1 MGDLLRQIH
10 NPSDLRRMNSSDL
23 APLAQEIRQ
32 EIIRTVSK
40 VGGHLAS
47 SLGVVELTLALHYV
61 FDTPRDRLIWDVGH
75 QTYAHKL
82 ITGRRENFSTL
93 RQSGGICGF
102 TRREESP
109 YDAFGAGHSSTSIS
123 AALGIAQARC
133 LRGEDYRVIAVIGDG
148 SMTAGEAFEGLNQAG
163 AADKDLIVI
172 LNDNELSISPN
183 VGALSSYLNRL
194 MTGQFA
200 TRFREEIKNFLKR
213 IPGIGGSAL
222 KWARYA
228 EESLKG
234 FLLPGLLFEEL
245 GFKYVGPLPGHKIES
260 LIETFRNL
268 KQLHGPILVH
278 VLTTK
283 GKGYPPAEKDPVTF
297 HGVGPFI
304 PETGE
309 IVHPQVEGCPSYTQ
323 VFGRTMVKLAREI
336 PCLVGITAAMPQG
349 TGLDAFAAEFPDRF
363 YDVGIAEQ
371 HGITFAAGLAAEGF
385 IPVVA
390 IYSTFMQRA
399 YDQILHDVC
408 LQNLPVVLA
417 MDRGGIVGADGP
429 THQGLFDFS
438 YLRHI
443 PNLIVMAPMDENEL
457 QHMLKT
463 AIHCRQPASLRYPR
477 GNGWRGSLDGEIRE
491 LPIGKAEVLREGR
504 DLLILAIGSTVESAL
519 EAASRL
525 QARGM
530 ETTVVNARFIKPLDA
545 ELLCSLASDIR
556 RVITI
561 EENALMGGFGSAVLE
576 LFAEKGLNGIQVK
589 CLGIQD
595 TFVEHGS
602 QDYLRKKYG
611 IDAEGILLAAE
622 PLLGVR
628 GLASPVGSSEQAN
641 NIFKT

>member
-1 MGDLLRQIH
+1 MEELLKQIH
-10 NPSDLRRMNSSDL
+10 DPSDLRHLRPTDL
-23 APLAQEIRQ
+23 PRLAQEIRE
-32 EIIRTVSK
+32 EIIRTVSR

-61 FDTPRDRLIWDVGH
+61 FDTPRDRIVWDVGH

-82 ITGRRENFSTL
+82 ITGRQENFHTL

-102 TRREESP
+102 PRREESP
-109 YDAFGAGHSSTSIS
+109 YDVFGTGHSGTSIS
-123 AALGIAQARC
+123 AALGLAQARC
-133 LRGEDYRVIAVIGDG
+133 LRGEDYKVIAVIGDG

-163 AADKDLIVI
+163 AMDKDLIVV

-200 TRFREEIKNFLKR
+200 TRFREEIKNFLRKL
-213 IPGIGGSAL
+213 PGIGGSAL

-228 EESLKG
+228 EESFKG
-234 FLLPGLLFEEL
+234 FFLPGLLFEEL
-245 GFKYVGPLPGHKIES
+245 GFKYVGPLPGHTIDS
-260 LIETFRNL
+260 LIENFRNIR
-268 KQLHGPILVH
+268 QLRGPILVH

-283 GKGYPPAEKDPVTF
+283 GKGYEPAEKDPVTF
-297 HGVGPFI
+297 HGVGPFD

-309 IVHPQVEGCPSYTQ
+309 IRNHQGGCLSYTEA
-323 VFGRTMVKLAREI
+323 FGKTMVKLAREI

-349 TGLDAFAAEFPDRF
+349 TGLDAFASEFPDRF
-363 YDVGIAEQ
+363 FDVGIAEQ
-371 HGITFAAGLAAEGF
+371 HGITFAAGMAVEGF

-417 MDRGGIVGADGP
+417 LDRGGIVGADGS

-443 PNLIVMAPMDENEL
+443 PNLVVMAPKDENEL

-463 AIHCRQPASLRYPR
+463 AISCGRPASLRYPR
-477 GNGWRGSLDGEIRE
+477 GNGWRGSLDEEVQE
-491 LPIGKAEVLREGR
+491 LPVGKAEVLRSGK
-504 DLLILAIGSTVESAL
+504 DLILLAIGSAVKDAL

-525 QARGM
+525 QEQGVAA
-530 ETTVVNARFIKPLDA
+530 TVVNARFVKPLDA
-545 ELLCSLASDIR
+545 ELIVSLVAECR
-556 RVITI
+556 RLITV
-561 EENALMGGFGSAVLE
+561 EENALQGGFGSAVLE
-576 LFAEKGLNGIQVK
+576 LLEEKGITGVQVK
-589 CLGIQD
+589 RLGIPD
-595 TFVEHGS
+595 VFVEQGS
-602 QDYLRKKYG
+602 PDALRHKYG
-611 IDAEGILLAAE
+611 IDAEGIVRAAE
-622 PLLGVR
+622 ELLKVRSSEFGVR
-628 GLASPVGSSEQAN
+628 S
-641 NIFKT
+641 